1 MVDALESAE
10 RVGAVMASLHTLEQ
24 RVRALEARL
33 TEVEGGYG
41 ETSYRLRRDSV
52 RTNLNVAKLMV
63 HMQLTPTT
71 DAEVDAA
78 LDEED
83 LT

>member
-1 MVDALESAE
+1 
-10 RVGAVMASLHTLEQ
+10 MASLHTLEQ

-41 ETSYRLRRDSV
+41 ETLYRLRRQAV
-52 RTNLNVAKLMV
+52 RTDLNVTKLMV
-63 HMQLTPTT
+63 HMQLAPTS

-83 LT
+83 LA